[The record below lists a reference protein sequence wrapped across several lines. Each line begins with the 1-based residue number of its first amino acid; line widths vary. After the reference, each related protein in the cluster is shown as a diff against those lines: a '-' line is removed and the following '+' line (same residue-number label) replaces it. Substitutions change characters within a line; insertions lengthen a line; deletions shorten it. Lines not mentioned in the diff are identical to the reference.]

1 MQTELIK
8 VLGALV
14 VVGLSSCSAQED
26 PAPTSQ
32 AAGRGGGGA
41 QGNSGGSGGN
51 TAGAVNAGVGGLAS
65 GGSGDSGG
73 TPAAGSSGAGGD
85 VASSGGS
92 GNDAGSGGSSGD
104 GATAGV
110 GALGGGGSSGA
121 PPTCTTDASL
131 EEAGS
136 CSGRLIGTAL
146 TVSHLGEAAYAEAAR
161 EFNYVTPENEMK
173 WDQTEPSRDQFT
185 FAQGD
190 QIVDFAMENDMVVKG
205 HALVW
210 YNQLPSWVS
219 AISDADDLRAAMVN
233 HIQKVME
240 HYRGSVVAW
249 DVVNEAWDDTDPTML
264 RDSVFSRV
272 LGRSYIEEAFT
283 AARAADPDAKLFYND
298 YATDGLSEKSNAVYE
313 MVRDLKE
320 RDIPIDGVG
329 LQMHWRSVGSTLTGA
344 QVIENIQRLSALG
357 VEVVI
362 SEMDVQLCRGGT
374 LEDQQARYHEI
385 VAACMT
391 QPACTA
397 VTFWG
402 ITDKYSWLN
411 DLTELGC
418 TDTERPRP
426 LLWDDDYQK
435 KLAYTGVMDALLGR

>member
-1 MQTELIK
+1 MQAQLIK

-14 VVGLSSCSAQED
+14 VVGLSSCSADDD
-26 PAPTSQ
+26 PVPSQ
-32 AAGRGGGGA
+32 YPGSGGA
-41 QGNSGGSGGN
+41 GGTTAGAGGSGNEAGAGGSSGGSAGVGGN
-51 TAGAVNAGVGGLAS
+51 GGNGGNGGDGASSGSGGAAVGGSSGAGAMAGVGGLGS
-65 GGSGDSGG
+65 GGDSGSS
-73 TPAAGSSGAGGD
+73 GSSGSA
-85 VASSGGS
+85 
-92 GNDAGSGGSSGD
+92 
-104 GATAGV
+104 
-110 GALGGGGSSGA
+110 GA
-121 PPTCTTDASL
+121 PPACTTDMSL
-131 EEAGS
+131 KEAGS
-136 CSGRLIGTAL
+136 CTDRLIGTAL
-146 TVSHLGEAAYAEAAR
+146 AVSHLQEAEYVENAR

-173 WDQTEPSRDQFT
+173 WDQTEPTRDQFT

-190 QIVDFAMENDMVVKG
+190 QIVDFAMDNGMAVKG

-219 AISDADDLRAAMVN
+219 AISDADDLRSAMVN
-233 HIQKVME
+233 HIQQVME
-240 HYRGSVVAW
+240 HYRGQVIAW
-249 DVVNEAWDDTDPTML
+249 DVVNEAWSDEDPTML

-283 AARAADPDAKLFYND
+283 AAREADPDAKLFYND
-298 YATDGLSEKSNAVYE
+298 YATDGLSEKSNSVYE

-329 LQMHWRSVGSTLTGA
+329 LQMHWRSVGSTLTAA
-344 QVIENIQRLSALG
+344 QVIENIQRLAALG

-374 LEDQQARYHEI
+374 LEDQQVRYHDI
-385 VAACMT
+385 VAACVS

-411 DLTELGC
+411 DLDLGC

-435 KLAYTGVMDALLGR
+435 KLAYTGVLDALLGR